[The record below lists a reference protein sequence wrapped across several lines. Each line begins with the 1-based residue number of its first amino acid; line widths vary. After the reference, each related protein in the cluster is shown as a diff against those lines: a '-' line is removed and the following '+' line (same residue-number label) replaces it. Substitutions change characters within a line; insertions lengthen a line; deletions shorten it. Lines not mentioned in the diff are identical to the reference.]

1 MFANAACVRYFEGS
15 YITPENLPMPIM
27 PLSQVAV
34 HLRPEDNIAV
44 AARHL
49 QPGLELQ
56 HNGSTITLPSRVGLG
71 HKLALRPIGKGEA
84 IYKYGQIIGFASQ
97 DIPAGAHVHVHNVS
111 AGAFE
116 RDYAFCRDC
125 PPPPPAPGAET
136 PGSPAV
142 RYFMGYDRG
151 DGRSGTRNYIAIIST
166 VNCSASTSKYISEKF
181 KATDLLKQYPNVDG
195 VVAITH
201 KSGCAM
207 QYDGPDHNQLDR
219 TLAGFARHPNVAAY
233 VLVGLGCET
242 GQAIHLIE
250 HQGLIQLNGSKKK
263 PLVLTIQECGGIGK
277 TVDAGVRAIA
287 ELLPRV
293 NEIQRT
299 ELPASKIVLGTNCGG
314 SDGNSG
320 VTANPALGVASDLIV
335 AQGGTSI
342 IGETPEIYGAEHLLT
357 RRAISRQVGE
367 KLVERIK
374 WWEWYTGIF
383 GAEINNNPSPGNKEG
398 GLTTIYEKS
407 LGAIAKGGS
416 TALVDVVGYAE
427 PVRAKGFV
435 VMDTPG
441 HDPVSM
447 TGIVAGGAN
456 VLVFTTGRGSVFG
469 CKPAPSIKVATN
481 TPMYQHMID
490 DMDINAGAILE
501 GTPVETVG
509 KQIFEEILA
518 VASGKKTKSELAG
531 VGEEEFA
538 PWSIGPTL

>member
-1 MFANAACVRYFEGS
+1 MSAV
-15 YITPENLPMPIM
+15 
-27 PLSQVAV
+27 PLAQVAV

-44 AARHL
+44 AARSL
-49 QPGLELQ
+49 EEGLEVQYDGQRLRLSQ
-56 HNGSTITLPSRVGLG
+56 RVGLG
-71 HKLALRPIGKGEA
+71 HKLALKPIKKGEA
-84 IYKYGQIIGFASQ
+84 VYKYGQIIGFASR
-97 DIPAGAHVHVHNVS
+97 DIEPGSLVHVHNV
-111 AGAFE
+111 AADAFE

-125 PPPPPAPGAET
+125 PPPPAPAAP
-136 PGSPAV
+136 
-142 RYFMGYDRG
+142 RFFQGYDRG
-151 DGRSGTRNYIAIIST
+151 PERPEHLRYGTRNYIAVIST
-166 VNCSASTSKYISEKF
+166 VNCSAATSKYITQRF
-181 KATDLLKQYPNVDG
+181 HQTDLLKKYPQVDG
-195 VVAITH
+195 VMAITH
-201 KSGCAM
+201 KAGCAM
-207 QYDGPDHNQLDR
+207 QYGGNDHDQLDR

-233 VLVGLGCET
+233 ILVGLGCET
-242 GQAIHLIE
+242 GQAIHLVE
-250 HQGLIQLNGSKKK
+250 NQGLIQLNGSKKK

-287 ELLPRV
+287 DLLPRV
-293 NEIQRT
+293 NDTSRVK
-299 ELPASKIVLGTNCGG
+299 LPAKHLMLGTNCGG

-320 VTANPALGVASDLIV
+320 VTANPAVGVASDLIV

-357 RRAISRQVGE
+357 RRAISRAVGE

-416 TALVDVVGYAE
+416 TALVDVVRYAE
-427 PVRAKGFV
+427 PVLAKGFV

-441 HDPVSM
+441 YDPVSM

-456 VLVFTTGRGSVFG
+456 VCVFTTGRGSVFG
-469 CKPAPSIKVATN
+469 CKPAPSIKIATN
-481 TPMYQHMID
+481 SPLFHHMSD
-490 DMDINAGAILE
+490 DMDINAGVILE
-501 GTPVETVG
+501 GTPVEEVG
-509 KQIFEEILA
+509 RQIFEEILA
-518 VASGKKTKSELAG
+518 VASGQKTKSEIAG